1 MRKRS
6 VEMKSG
12 RASVVAVLFA
22 LLSGATGA
30 SPTNCPQFFAGGQA
44 PDLRRADL
52 AERGHALCF
61 GFYSVVESGVS
72 RTAIWSAEHLTRASV
87 EAAHQQKRV
96 DAFHA
101 ESAIIPRDRA
111 EREDYLGSGRDEGH
125 MSPSGDMPDERSQY
139 ESFSLSNMIPQSP
152 DNNRHLWQ
160 GIEIATR
167 ALAKY
172 DGDLY
177 VVTGPAF
184 IGPRASVGR
193 GVEVPTHVWKAIYD
207 PRRGAAAYVTRNQAG
222 EAYAVISIAE
232 LTRLVGV
239 DPFPALT
246 DQMKQTAM
254 ALPTPRPG
262 GRRLSIGPVLDGQL
276 GLGPSSQISSVYGPV
291 APLEEEGRTRERW
304 ADERLARDAART
316 LVRALRY

>member
-1 MRKRS
+1 
-6 VEMKSG
+6 MKLR
-12 RASVVAVLFA
+12 RAGVVAALFV
-22 LLSGATGA
+22 LLSSTAGA

-52 AERGHALCF
+52 AERGHVLCF
-61 GFYSVVESGVS
+61 TFYSVVESGVS

-101 ESAIIPRDRA
+101 EPAISLRDRA
-111 EREDYLGSGRDEGH
+111 EREDYFGSGRDEGH

-139 ESFSLSNMIPQSP
+139 ESFSLANMIPQSP

-184 IGPRASVGR
+184 IGPRAVVGR

-207 PRRGAAAYVTRNQAG
+207 PRRGAAAYITLNQSG

-239 DPFPALT
+239 DPFPALP
-246 DQMKQTAM
+246 DQVKETAM

-262 GRRLSIGPVLDGQL
+262 GQRLSVGPVLEGQL
-276 GLGPSSQISSVYGPV
+276 GLGPASQISSVYGPV
-291 APLEEEGRTRERW
+291 APLVEEGRTRERW
-304 ADERLARDAART
+304 ADERLARDTART
-316 LVRALRY
+316 FAHVLRY

>member
-1 MRKRS
+1 
-6 VEMKSG
+6 MKL
-12 RASVVAVLFA
+12 RCANVVAVLFA
-22 LLSGATGA
+22 LVSGLAGA
-30 SPTNCPQFFAGGQA
+30 SPTNCPQLFAGGQA
-44 PDLRRADL
+44 PDLYRADL

-61 GFYSVVESGVS
+61 AFYSVVESGVS

-87 EAAHQQKRV
+87 EAARQQRRV

-101 ESAIIPRDRA
+101 EAAIGPRDRA
-111 EREDYLGSGRDEGH
+111 EREDYFGSGRDEGH

-139 ESFSLSNMIPQSP
+139 ESFSLANMIPQSP

-184 IGPRASVGR
+184 IGPRALVGR
-193 GVEVPTHVWKAIYD
+193 GVEVPTHIWKAIYD
-207 PRRGAAAYVTRNQAG
+207 PRRGAAAYVTLNQPG
-222 EAYAVISIAE
+222 EAYAVISITE
-232 LTRLVGV
+232 LTRLVGI
-239 DPFPALT
+239 DPFPALP
-246 DQMKQTAM
+246 DQVKERAM

-262 GRRLSIGPVLDGQL
+262 GQRLSVDPVLKAQL
-276 GLGPSSQISSVYGPV
+276 GIGPSSQVSSVYGPA
-291 APLEEEGRTRERW
+291 APLVEEGRTRECW
-304 ADERLARDAART
+304 ADGRLARDAART
-316 LVRALRY
+316 LAHALRY

>member
-1 MRKRS
+1 MRLR
-6 VEMKSG
+6 
-12 RASVVAVLFA
+12 RANVVGLLFA
-22 LLSGATGA
+22 LVVSGAAGA
-30 SPTNCPQFFAGGQA
+30 SPTTCPQFFAGGQA

-52 AERGHALCF
+52 AERGHVLCF
-61 GFYSVVESGVS
+61 SFYSVVESGVS
-72 RTAIWSAEHLTRASV
+72 RTAIWSGEHLTRASV
-87 EAAHQQKRV
+87 EAAHQQNRV

-101 ESAIIPRDRA
+101 ESAISPRDRA
-111 EREDYLGSGRDEGH
+111 EREDYFGSGRDEGH
-125 MSPSGDMPDERSQY
+125 MSPSGDMPDQRSQY
-139 ESFSLSNMIPQSP
+139 ESFSLANMIPQSP

-239 DPFPALT
+239 DPFPALP
-246 DQMKQTAM
+246 DQVKETAM

-262 GRRLSIGPVLDGQL
+262 GQRLSVGSVQEGQL

-291 APLEEEGRTRERW
+291 APLVEEGRTRERW
-304 ADERLARDAART
+304 AHERLARDAART

>member
-1 MRKRS
+1 
-6 VEMKSG
+6 MKLR
-12 RASVVAVLFA
+12 RASVVAGLVA
-22 LLSGATGA
+22 LLSGAAGA

-44 PDLRRADL
+44 PDLYRADL
-52 AERGHALCF
+52 AERGHVLCF
-61 GFYSVVESGVS
+61 AFYSVVESGVS

-87 EAAHQQKRV
+87 EAARQQKRV

-101 ESAIIPRDRA
+101 EAAISPLDRA
-111 EREDYLGSGRDEGH
+111 EREDYFGSGRDEGH

-139 ESFSLSNMIPQSP
+139 ESFSLANMIPQSP

-207 PRRGAAAYVTRNQAG
+207 PRRGAAAYVTLNQPG

-232 LTRLVGV
+232 LTRLVGI
-239 DPFPALT
+239 DPFPALPE
-246 DQMKQTAM
+246 QVKQRAM

-262 GRRLSIGPVLDGQL
+262 GQRLSAGPVEETQL
-276 GLGPSSQISSVYGPV
+276 GLGQSSQVSSVYGPV
-291 APLEEEGRTRERW
+291 APLLGEGRTRERW
-304 ADERLARDAART
+304 ADGRLARDAART

>member
-1 MRKRS
+1 
-6 VEMKSG
+6 MKP
-12 RASVVAVLFA
+12 RAANFVAMLFA
-22 LLSGATGA
+22 LLSGAAGA

-44 PDLRRADL
+44 PDLHRADL
-52 AERGHALCF
+52 AERGHVLCF
-61 GFYSVVESGVS
+61 SFYSVVESGVS

-101 ESAIIPRDRA
+101 ETAISPRDRA
-111 EREDYLGSGRDEGH
+111 EREDYFGSGRDEGH

-139 ESFSLSNMIPQSP
+139 ESFSLANMIPQSP

-207 PRRGAAAYVTRNQAG
+207 PRRGAAVYIALNQSG

-239 DPFPALT
+239 DPFPALP
-246 DQMKQTAM
+246 DQVKQTAM
-254 ALPTPRPG
+254 ALPTPRLG
-262 GRRLSIGPVLDGQL
+262 GQRLSVGPVLEGQL

-291 APLEEEGRTRERW
+291 APLVEEGRTRARW

>member
-1 MRKRS
+1 MS
-6 VEMKSG
+6 
-12 RASVVAVLFA
+12 ASAVLFA
-22 LLSGATGA
+22 LLSGVAGA

-44 PDLRRADL
+44 PDLQRADL
-52 AERGHALCF
+52 AERGHQMCF
-61 GFYSVVESGVS
+61 AFYSVAESGVS

-87 EAAHQQKRV
+87 EAAHRQRRV
-96 DAFHA
+96 DVFHSEA
-101 ESAIIPRDRA
+101 AISPRDRA

-125 MSPSGDMPDERSQY
+125 MSPSGDMPDERSQF
-139 ESFSLSNMIPQSP
+139 ESFSLANMVPQSP

-184 IGPRASVGR
+184 IGPRASIGR

-207 PRRGAAAYVTRNQAG
+207 PQRGAAAYVTVNQPG

-232 LTRLVGV
+232 LTHVTGV
-239 DPFPALT
+239 DPFPALPN
-246 DQMKQTAM
+246 QVKAV
-254 ALPTPRPG
+254 AIGLPTPRPG
-262 GRRLSIGPVLDGQL
+262 GQRLSVGPVPMWQL
-276 GLGPSSQISSVYGPV
+276 GLGPSSPISSVYGLV
-291 APLEEEGRTRERW
+291 APLVEEGRTRERW
-304 ADERLARDAART
+304 PNERLARGAVRT
-316 LVRALRY
+316 LVRAFRY